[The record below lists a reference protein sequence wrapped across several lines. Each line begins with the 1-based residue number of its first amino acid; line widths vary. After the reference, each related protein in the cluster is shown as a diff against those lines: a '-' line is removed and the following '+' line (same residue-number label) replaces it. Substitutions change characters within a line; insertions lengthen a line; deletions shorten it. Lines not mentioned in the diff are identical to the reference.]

1 MHLLMCACRSMFC
14 VCSPC
19 AYMCEPLHLCAACRS
34 RDVLPA
40 FTLQTWTVTKAH
52 RATRLT
58 SCRVQWEQ
66 VKKPQTGHV
75 RQRVCLPQTV
85 FVHFVWLQSSAWV
98 SYLASGGGFFCV
110 SLRNDGEEIVAVEKN
125 TGTKKEEEEEE
136 EESARRG
143 DGHD

>member
-1 MHLLMCACRSMFC
+1 M
-14 VCSPC
+14 
-19 AYMCEPLHLCAACRS
+19 
-34 RDVLPA
+34 
-40 FTLQTWTVTKAH
+40 
-52 RATRLT
+52 
-58 SCRVQWEQ
+58 
-66 VKKPQTGHV
+66 

-85 FVHFVWLQSSAWV
+85 FVHFVWLQSLAWV
-98 SYLASGGGFFCV
+98 SYLVSGGGFFCV